1 MCIFKGRLS
10 LIDTDFAQL
19 YGNLFKQ
26 MLHYF
31 ERDIADNYA
40 TALFAQACSTCLQQP
55 LCFALFQAILY
66 VVYKDIAHFEG
77 LLKVT

>member
-40 TALFAQACSTCLQQP
+40 TALFADKYATSTCLKHYST
-55 LCFALFQAILY
+55 LFTKI
-66 VVYKDIAHFEG
+66 
-77 LLKVT
+77 